1 MKTKISIL
9 LFAVLLMCIPA
20 QEIAAE
26 DKNTPPQSQIEE
38 WTIEIGE
45 RYNICPEFIQAVIE
59 RESRYDTNAKNGSC
73 MGLMQV
79 SDRWHIGRMERL
91 GVSSLYNPYG
101 NILVG
106 TDYLAELFEEYGEAA
121 LVLMVYHGE
130 SDAIEK
136 YNRGEISAYAEWILA
151 RSAELEQLHGK

>member
-9 LFAVLLMCIPA
+9 LFTVLLMCIPA

-26 DKNTPPQSQIEE
+26 DNTPPQSQIEE
-38 WTIEIGE
+38 WAIEIGE

-59 RESRYDTNAKNGSC
+59 RESRYDANAKNGSC
-73 MGLMQV
+73 TGLMQV
-79 SDRWHIGRMERL
+79 SDQWHTGRMKRL
-91 GVSSLYNPYG
+91 GVSSLYDPYG

-106 TDYLAELFEEYGEAA
+106 TDYLAELFEEYGDAA

-130 SDAIEK
+130 SDAIKK
-136 YNRGEISAYAEWILA
+136 YNQGEISAYADWILT
-151 RSAELEQLHGK
+151 RSTELERLHGK